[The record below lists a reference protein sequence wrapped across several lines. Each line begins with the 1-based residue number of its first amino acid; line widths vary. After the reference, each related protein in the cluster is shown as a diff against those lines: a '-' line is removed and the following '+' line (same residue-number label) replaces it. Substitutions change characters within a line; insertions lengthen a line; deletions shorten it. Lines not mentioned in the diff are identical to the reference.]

1 MLCLLE
7 ASKVDD
13 ALALVTDLSDNLE
26 DRTLEV
32 RLYKEVYCWYTS
44 SLTEGDVDVVRCTIT

>member
-32 RLYKEVYCWYTS
+32 RLHEVVYCQHTS
-44 SLTEGDVDVVRCTIT
+44 LKKGATILKPN